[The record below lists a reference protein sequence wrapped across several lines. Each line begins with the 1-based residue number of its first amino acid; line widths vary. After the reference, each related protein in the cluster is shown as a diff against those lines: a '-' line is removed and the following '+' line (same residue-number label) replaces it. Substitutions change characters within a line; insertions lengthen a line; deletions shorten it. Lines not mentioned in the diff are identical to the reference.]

1 MYVTRPT
8 WVEIN
13 LDDFEDNVRAIR
25 RYLDLHGGQ
34 ATRVLAVV
42 KADGYGH
49 GAEMVARSA
58 LDCGADWLGVAILE
72 EGIALRERGFNV
84 PILVMGWT
92 PADSGAAAL
101 DHDLRLAVPS
111 YENGRA
117 LSEIAARRCEQ
128 FQVHIKVD
136 TGMSRI
142 GLRWDDAG
150 VQEAVRLASLP
161 GIEVEGAFTHF
172 AVADEDVAF
181 TREQIRRYRTFVTA
195 LRHRGVQVPVRHA
208 ANSAGV
214 LDFPEAVFDMVRPGL
229 MLYGVYPTDTV
240 SRSVKVKPFL
250 TWKTRVAQV
259 KRLSPGE
266 GVSYGRTFI
275 AREATKVATLPV
287 GYADGYPRG
296 LSNRGDVL
304 IMGRR
309 CRIAGRVCMDQTMV
323 MVPDDMEVEAGTEV
337 VLLGADGS
345 EAITVEELATAMNT
359 IQHEIFTG
367 IGKRVP
373 RVFIRSGTVV
383 HEANVL
389 HF

>member
-1 MYVTRPT
+1 MTRPT

-13 LDDFEDNVRAIR
+13 LDDLEDNVRGIR

-34 ATRVLAVV
+34 ATRLMAVV

-49 GAEMVARSA
+49 GAEMTARSA
-58 LDCGADWLGVAILE
+58 LGSGADWLAVALLE
-72 EGIALRERGFNV
+72 EGVALRERGFDA

-92 PADSGAAAL
+92 PPENAVAAL

-111 YENGRA
+111 YEDGRA
-117 LSEIAARRCEQ
+117 LSEIAARRAQ
-128 FQVHIKVD
+128 TFRVHIKVD
-136 TGMSRI
+136 TGMGRI
-142 GLRWDDAG
+142 GVRWEDAG
-150 VQEAVRLASLP
+150 VGEAVQLASLP
-161 GIEVEGAFTHF
+161 GIQVEGVFTHF

-181 TREQIRRYRTFVTA
+181 TREQIRRYRAFVTA
-195 LRHRGVQVPVRHA
+195 LRHRGVTVPIRHA
-208 ANSAGV
+208 SNSAGV
-214 LDFPEAVFDMVRPGL
+214 LDFPDAAFDMVRPGL
-229 MLYGVYPTDTV
+229 MLYGVYPTDMV
-240 SRSVKVKPFL
+240 RRSVEVKPFL

-259 KRLSPGE
+259 KKLAPGE

-304 IMGRR
+304 IKGTR
-309 CRIAGRVCMDQTMV
+309 CRIVGRVCMDQIMV
-323 MVPDDMEVEAGTEV
+323 RVPDGVRVEAGTEV
-337 VLLGADGS
+337 VLLGADGC
-345 EAITVEELATAMNT
+345 EVITVEELATAMNT
-359 IQHEIFTG
+359 IPHEIFTG

-373 RVFIRSGTVV
+373 RVFMRSGRVV
-383 HEANVL
+383 HQGDVL